1 MKKKSIFDYVDTIL
15 AILPV
20 LFVLLVFMLLVV
32 VSFTC
37 TNVKAQTIPTSGIIK
52 QISGYTKE
60 NSIPLSGICK
70 KMHSY
75 QNVDEHKKPKIKQK
89 LKKKDKQKE
98 VKSDVVG
105 TEKSVPTN
113 NSFKSYMDA
122 DTITCEETDQYV
134 QKNNY
139 KLDKK
144 TGIWTV
150 NGRYC
155 IAVGSYYT
163 QKIGTYLD
171 VKMSNGNV
179 IECILAECK
188 DDADTDDTNRQ
199 NPNGSIIEF
208 VVNESSL
215 NKMVVKMGNCSY
227 AKEEFK
233 GEIESII
240 VYD

>member
-1 MKKKSIFDYVDTIL
+1 MKKKLIFDHIMIL
-15 AILPV
+15 SI
-20 LFVLLVFMLLVV
+20 LFVVIYLAG
-32 VSFTC
+32 T
-37 TNVKAQTIPTSGIIK
+37 TVKAQTIPTSGIIK
-52 QISGYTKE
+52 QVSGYTKE
-60 NSIPLSGICK
+60 NNIPLSGICK
-70 KMHSY
+70 KMYSC
-75 QNVDEHKKPKIKQK
+75 QNVDGHKKPKIKQK
-89 LKKKDKQKE
+89 LKKKEKHKE

-122 DTITCEETDQYV
+122 DTITCKETDQYA

-139 KLDKK
+139 KLDKQ

-171 VKMSNGNV
+171 VKMSNGNI

-188 DDADTDDTNRQ
+188 DDADTDNTNRQ

-215 NKMVVKMGNCSY
+215 NKMVIKMGNCSY